1 MTKYVISII
10 QSFFYRNVSKFNK
23 TFGKYKITLLLLLS
37 KSFFLFQSFAITA
50 KINKIEKYHVY
61 ITISIN
67 YL

>member
-10 QSFFYRNVSKFNK
+10 QSFFYKNVSKPSK

-37 KSFFLFQSFAITA
+37 KSFFLFQSFAIIA
-50 KINKIEKYHVY
+50 KINKIEKYYIY